1 MLSNDVI
8 TQQLGRWV
16 AQPHFTWNWFYDMEL
31 DEVVYK
37 KDNTYII
44 FEKGRSAT
52 RTNPIYIK
60 KMKHTTN
67 ALNFNIP
74 RCHK

>member
-37 KDNTYII
+37 KII
-44 FEKGRSAT
+44 HISYLRKVDQQQEQT
-52 RTNPIYIK
+52 RYT
-60 KMKHTTN
+60 
-67 ALNFNIP
+67 
-74 RCHK
+74 